1 MTTLIWTLYTIQ
13 LIISIIAMVQYHKLY
28 LYREQNNIDDS
39 EES

>member
-1 MTTLIWTLYTIQ
+1 MIWLLYTAQ
-13 LIISIIAMVQYHKLY
+13 LISTIIAMVQYHKLY